1 MKRYPLTAMLAI
13 ACLSTP
19 VLAQDDAAQDNLPQ
33 VKIFA
38 TGGTI
43 AGSSSS
49 STDTTDYT
57 SGNIGVDQLLEAV
70 PELSDVAQVSGE
82 QVSNTGSFNVDQKI
96 LLDLYS
102 AITEAFEGDTA
113 GAVITHGTDTMEE
126 TGFFLDLTV
135 DSDKPIIMVGAM
147 RPATAI
153 SADGPIN
160 LLQAVTLAG
169 SEEGR
174 ERGAM
179 IVLNDR
185 IGSAYFTTKTDS
197 LALNTFKAIE
207 EGYLGRFISNE
218 PYFYYPPVEPVNKP
232 SFDISGIEELP
243 RVDIVYG
250 YQDVDA
256 TAMNAAIEAGA
267 KGIVIAGVGNGNIP
281 DRMNEAVE
289 KAMSNGIPV
298 IRSTRTGNGIV
309 TQGTDPGI
317 GSGVY
322 NPQKARIVLML
333 ALATGEGMEEIRG
346 HFLGAL

>member
-1 MKRYPLTAMLAI
+1 MKRYPLTALLLA
-13 ACLSTP
+13 ACLTRP
-19 VLAQDDAAQDNLPQ
+19 ALAQDELPN
-33 VKIFA
+33 VAIFA

-49 STDTTDYT
+49 TTDTTDYT

-70 PELSDVAQVSGE
+70 PELSEVAQISGE
-82 QVSNTGSFNVDQKI
+82 QVANTGSFNVDQQI
-96 LLDLYS
+96 LMDLHTALS
-102 AITEAFEGDTA
+102 EAFSGDTD

-126 TGFFLDLTV
+126 TGFFLDLTI
-135 DSDKPIIMVGAM
+135 DSDKPIVMVGAM

-169 SEEGR
+169 SEDAQGR
-174 ERGAM
+174 GGM

-185 IGSAYFTTKTDS
+185 IGSAYFTTKTDT

-207 EGYLGRFISNE
+207 EGYLGRFLSNE

-232 SFDISGIEELP
+232 SFDISDVDELP
-243 RVDIVYG
+243 RVDVIYG
-250 YQDVDA
+250 YQDADA
-256 TAMNAAIEAGA
+256 EAMNTAIEGGA
-267 KGIVIAGVGNGNIP
+267 EGIVIAAVGNGNIP
-281 DRMNEAVE
+281 DRMDEVVK
-289 KAMSNGIPV
+289 KAIANGIPV
-298 IRSTRTGNGIV
+298 VRSTRTGNGIV
-309 TQGTDPGI
+309 TAGTDPGI

-333 ALATGEGMEEIRG
+333 ALATGQSMEAIEE
-346 HFLGAL
+346 HFLGAP

>member
-1 MKRYPLTAMLAI
+1 MKRYPLTALLAA
-13 ACLSTP
+13 ACLTGP
-19 VLAQDDAAQDNLPQ
+19 ALAQDDLPN
-33 VKIFA
+33 VSIFA

-49 STDTTDYT
+49 STDTTDYE

-70 PELSDVAQVSGE
+70 PELSEVARISGE
-82 QVSNTGSFNVDQKI
+82 QVANTGSFNVDQRI
-96 LLDLYS
+96 LMDLHA
-102 AITEAFEGDTA
+102 AITEAFAGDTD

-135 DSDKPIIMVGAM
+135 DSDKPIVMVGAM

-169 SEEGR
+169 SENGR
-174 ERGAM
+174 GRGAM

-185 IGSAYFTTKTDS
+185 IGSAYFTTKTDT

-207 EGYLGRFISNE
+207 EGYLGRFLSNE

-232 SFDISGIEELP
+232 SFDISEVEELP

-256 TAMNAAIEAGA
+256 QAMNAAIEAGA
-267 KGIVIAGVGNGNIP
+267 EGIVIAAVGNGNIP

-289 KAMSNGIPV
+289 EAIANGIPV
-298 IRSTRTGNGIV
+298 VRSTRTGNGIV
-309 TQGTDPGI
+309 TAGTDPGI

-333 ALATGEGMEEIRG
+333 ALATGQSMEEIEE

>member
-1 MKRYPLTAMLAI
+1 MKRSPLTSLLAL
-13 ACLSTP
+13 ACLATP
-19 VLAQDDAAQDNLPQ
+19 VVAQEDLPN
-33 VKIFA
+33 VTIFA

-57 SGNIGVDQLLEAV
+57 SGNIGVDQLLDAV
-70 PELSDVAQVSGE
+70 PELSEVARISGQQVA
-82 QVSNTGSFNVDQKI
+82 NTGSFNVDQDI
-96 LLDLYS
+96 LMDLHG
-102 AITEAFEGDTA
+102 AITEAFAGDA
-113 GAVITHGTDTMEE
+113 DGAVITHGTDTMEE

-135 DSDKPIIMVGAM
+135 QSDKPVVMVGAM

-153 SADGPIN
+153 GADGPVN

-174 ERGAM
+174 GRGAM

-185 IGSAYFTTKTDS
+185 IGSAYFTTKTDT

-207 EGYLGRFISNE
+207 EGYLGRFLSNE
-218 PYFYYPPVEPVNKP
+218 PYFYYPPAEPVNKP
-232 SFDISGIEELP
+232 SFDISDIEDLP

-256 TAMNAAIEAGA
+256 DAITAAIEAGA
-267 KGIVIAGVGNGNIP
+267 EGIVIAAVGNGNIP

-289 KAMSNGIPV
+289 DAMANGIPV
-298 IRSTRTGNGIV
+298 VRSTRTGNGIV
-309 TQGTDPGI
+309 TAGTDPGI
-317 GSGVY
+317 GSGIY

-333 ALATGEGMEEIRG
+333 SLATGEDMEEIEA